1 MNVKQ
6 RLKDEIKALLLAT
19 LYFGAWVGMLMSIK
33 TLILE
38 EYQIAFNG
46 WALAAV
52 GVLVLAKVVLV
63 LEHVSL
69 GTWVRNRPAWSE
81 VLLRTSLY
89 TMGVFVVIV
98 LEKAFEGRHEYGG
111 FGKALSEGFQH
122 ADGPHIW
129 ANTICVT
136 VALLGYNILVVIRR
150 HLGAGGL
157 LKFFKLPLPEET
169 KTGPAVNGSS
179 RATQTRA
186 EIR

>member
-1 MNVKQ
+1 MSIQQ
-6 RLKDEIKALLLAT
+6 RFKDEIKALLLAT
-19 LYFGAWVGMLMSIK
+19 LYFGAWLSMLVSIK

-38 EYQIAFNG
+38 EYQISFNG

-52 GVLVLAKVVLV
+52 GVLVLAKVVLI

-69 GTWVRNRPAWSE
+69 GTWVSKQASWLE
-81 VLLRTSLY
+81 VLLRTVLY
-89 TMGVFVVIV
+89 TMGVFVVMV

-111 FGKALSEGFQH
+111 FGNALSEVFQH

-150 HLGAGGL
+150 HFGAGGL
-157 LKFFKLPLPEET
+157 VSLLKLPLPEET
-169 KTGPAVNGSS
+169 NTGRTVSGSS
-179 RATQTRA
+179 RAREAQTG
-186 EIR
+186 IR